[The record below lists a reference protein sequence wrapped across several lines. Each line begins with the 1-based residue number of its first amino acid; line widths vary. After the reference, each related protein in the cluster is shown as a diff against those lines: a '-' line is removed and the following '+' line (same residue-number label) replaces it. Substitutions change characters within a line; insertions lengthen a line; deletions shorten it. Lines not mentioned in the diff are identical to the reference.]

1 MDIVEIGE
9 NRFFLIP
16 YDLFKISI
24 DLRSL
29 ERINKFEKFMD
40 KIMEKNECYGFNYL
54 EMDNMKW

>member
-1 MDIVEIGE
+1 MDTVEIGE